1 MKNRL
6 HNPCTTCAEYDFC
19 RSTHLPCECRKEFLQ
34 KREQIRAHMKEIMKK
49 AKEERD
55 NGQPEI

>member
-1 MKNRL
+1 MKKRL

-19 RSTHLPCECRKEFLQ
+19 RSTCSPCERRERFLRQ
-34 KREQIRAHMKEIMKK
+34 RQRIRERMKEVMTR

-55 NGQPEI
+55 NG